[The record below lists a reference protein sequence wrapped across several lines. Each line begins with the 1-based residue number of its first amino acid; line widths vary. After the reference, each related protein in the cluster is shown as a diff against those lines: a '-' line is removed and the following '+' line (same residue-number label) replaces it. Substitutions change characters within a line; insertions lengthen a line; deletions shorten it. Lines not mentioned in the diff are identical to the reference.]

1 MHNHD
6 ADTEACLNRQT
17 LNNSVI
23 RKAMEDLCKRTRR
36 LIHKEPRSQYLDTR
50 TYKDIRNISTE
61 TNGCDDQTIRIYTDG
76 SKGE

>member
-1 MHNHD
+1 
-6 ADTEACLNRQT
+6 
-17 LNNSVI
+17 
-23 RKAMEDLCKRTRR
+23 MEDLCKRTRR

-76 SKGE
+76 SKGERGVGAGVVIFVSNELIARHKLN